1 MRPLYLLL
9 YFLLITTISCSST
22 KKITYFNNLGE
33 TGNYHATIDK
43 AEEPRIQPDDLLS
56 ITVSSLNPESNILF
70 NNGVLPTAG
79 ASNQVAV
86 PSRASEGYLVDKN
99 GSINFPVIGS
109 ITLGGLTKAEA
120 SEKLTVAIKNFIKSP
135 IINIRF
141 LNFKITV
148 LGEVARPSSYNI
160 VTERVNILEALSLA
174 GDMTA
179 YGKRDNVLII
189 REKDGVRSTTRVNL
203 LDKNV
208 LGSPAFFLQQNDIIY
223 VEPSGGRAIQAST
236 QSFYLPIVL
245 TAISV
250 LSILVSALVKR

>member
-1 MRPLYLLL
+1 MRPLPLLLYLLL
-9 YFLLITTISCSST
+9 ITTLSCTST

-33 TGNYHATIDK
+33 TGNYRATISK
-43 AEEPRIQPDDLLS
+43 AEEPKIQPDDLLS

-79 ASNQVAV
+79 SGSQVAV

-99 GSINFPVIGS
+99 GDINFPVIGS
-109 ITLGGLTKAEA
+109 VSLGGLTKAEA
-120 SEKLTVAIKNFIKSP
+120 NEKLTLAIKNFIKNP

-148 LGEVARPSSYNI
+148 MGEVARPSSYNI
-160 VTERVNILEALSLA
+160 VTERINVLEALSLA
-174 GDMTA
+174 GDMTP

-189 REKDGVRSTTRVNL
+189 REKDGVRSTARINL
-203 LDKNV
+203 LDKDV
-208 LGSPAFFLQQNDIIY
+208 LGSPSFYLQQNDIIY
-223 VEPSGGRAIQAST
+223 VEPSGGRAVQAST

-250 LSILVSALVKR
+250 VSILISALNR